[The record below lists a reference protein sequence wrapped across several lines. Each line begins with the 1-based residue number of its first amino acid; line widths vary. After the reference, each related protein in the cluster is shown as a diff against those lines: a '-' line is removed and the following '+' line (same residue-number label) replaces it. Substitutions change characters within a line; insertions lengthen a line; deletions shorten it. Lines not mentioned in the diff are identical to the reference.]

1 MDNTRCDNYRSTD
14 NSDGFSVC
22 VISSNKGT
30 NVSLYLL
37 P

>member
-1 MDNTRCDNYRSTD
+1 MDNTGCDNYRSTD

-22 VISSNKGT
+22 VNRSNKGT
-30 NVSLYLL
+30 NVSLSLL